1 MKNLNTFGQIND
13 LLNEV
18 EQATQVDLGE
28 IDSLCDEIDGALDA
42 RKTEITE
49 WPEDKKRKE
58 AVDSGDPYAIN
69 QLSMDDNFNVRILA
83 MCSPDAPVNSM
94 KRLLEDG
101 NDYTQLVIANN
112 PSAPS
117 DILDRIAELTDEEE
131 VLNVVKLHPNVS
143 SVTKYK
149 IENRKF

>member
-1 MKNLNTFGQIND
+1 MKNLNTFGQIDD

-18 EQATQVDLGE
+18 EQATNVDLGA
-28 IDSLCDEIDGALDA
+28 IDSLCDEIDGALDT

-69 QLSMDDNFNVRILA
+69 QLSMDENFNVRILA
-83 MCSPDAPVNSM
+83 MCSSDAPTNSM

-101 NDYTQLVIANN
+101 NDYTRLVIANN
-112 PSAPS
+112 PSATP
-117 DILDRIAELTDEEE
+117 DILDRIVELTSEPE
-131 VLNVVKLHPNVS
+131 VINAVKLHPNIS
-143 SVTKYK
+143 LVTKYK
-149 IENRKF
+149 IENKM